1 MTDHAR
7 TEILKRDE
15 PAGLGELAGYG
26 SDDDSD
32 GDKGEQG

>member
-7 TEILKRDE
+7 TEILKRDR
-15 PAGLGELAGYG
+15 PAGLGGLAGYG

-32 GDKGEQG
+32 TENGAQG